1 METFKYILL
10 PFIETH
16 AGISFENLQLFYGQQ
31 IREFKIT
38 KEMINEWCL
47 EEYTDVKLSETED
60 YDIFDTPL
68 NVFDGYALEPI
79 TQDYVDKILFK
90 ISTLPE
96 PVIIELNKENNDF
109 TPNLEESPDD
119 FETKIPNITAI
130 YNHIKGKD
138 KIHKVREMLADFQP
152 MFLERYSNVLL
163 DLLTTPDGVRIFN
176 TITELIRALTN
187 PEFEDFVETS
197 KVKIEFEKMIAKT
210 ETTWEGTI
218 GTFKLI
224 IHVLRDRHGTGKG
237 STVSSANVIQGA
249 LFYKER
255 RNDFIRSYGA
265 ITMIKYCNTSWP
277 NGEKSNKNKTTYTF
291 SDLYTGELITQTYAG
306 NFRNVESLYEGG
318 PVAAEHVP
326 FVSVLKKYHKPSG
339 NIYTNQEHI
348 VAVYPASC
356 AFKDESYY
364 ETLIQNLQMISAK
377 ANADVNN
384 INYEHPSG
392 KLKFLVDKHEENK
405 INFAGQIY
413 SKKIELCQNVLSCC
427 PPEEIPEFTSKI
439 DEWMR
444 EIDIEIGKLDADTE
458 PLEIE
463 LAQLAEHKKVTKF
476 STKSELSKHQEKS
489 DALQNRI
496 HDNTFKKVQFEYA
509 KEKRKPI
516 ENVPDDCRIQK
527 EVLDSF
533 VNDTEFKTRKAML
546 MTRLLNMEKCALTPD
561 QLGRVDERRHVVM
574 SCVDSVTI
582 IIECAKIGVATSTMA
597 KTTQMQLA
605 ENTKELDSLRKLSV
619 QLFYS
624 YQQTKDTLKIKN
636 EVLKQVIDGL
646 IDALFESDKMITQ
659 LKQTLVDFVVL
670 KYENI
675 IQSTLIKKHE
685 LYSQMQREFEEH
697 EDTNEMTKEQRIRR
711 KDAIA
716 LTHFKEINIL
726 DIEMDRLKDEM
737 NLVSSNISYLMQ
749 NLSELKLTPQLKLI
763 ECVYSA
769 NQKIVQLLD
778 LLTLTNSEGFEEE
791 KKQHMIRL
799 IQEYT
804 KPESASAIL
813 STHVTLTETDK
824 KEIVKEYDLE
834 ESVGELSE
842 LFDEWGMNGL
852 EKPNLTPEQYQSSVN
867 VAMII
872 NLLSQDV
879 PDAVKRKRKGLTRGD
894 KEVSEQ
900 ASPSER
906 VLRSSNG
913 TYIRWAK
920 RSQKNRE
927 RLESEK
933 EDRERSV
940 ITEKMDGIKSFVHL
954 YSCMNPPVEPSVE
967 MLADITTFVNDS
979 VDLNKGV
986 DDLTKFMD
994 DLNAFLLRNGIDS
1007 TGPSGPRGA
1016 SASGGEKLNDTD
1028 LFEQMNAAVDAND
1041 FVKMYDLYIEYF
1053 DTEQIEKS
1061 KLRILFYQVY
1071 SILMNLSIY
1080 VPLYRCETKDLYELV
1095 TPMIEKRNVF
1105 KGNYY
1110 DFDSIYADSFCI
1122 QLFGKNVNELLNDLS
1137 KGKLTVPR
1145 GAFPNISSYPFH
1157 PYSLICILEVI
1168 RFLCLALPFASRLQ
1182 FYFAGVLSYMGQSYS
1197 DNMNKIQIDAI
1208 LTHLTQPE
1216 FFQSFHKASSL
1227 SLTPRVEAP
1236 ADAPP
1241 DVGVDA
1247 QPDVEAEQPFE
1258 GLESNQN
1265 ENTRLKMKEYGDLS
1279 RLGPFEPDY
1288 TSLAAAGGTR
1298 RKRQYTKTKRYRTLS
1313 KRFKKNK
1320 TRRLHR
1326 SYIRN

>member
-1 METFKYILL
+1 MSAMETFKDILL
-10 PFIETH
+10 PFVETH

-31 IREFKIT
+31 IREFGIT
-38 KEMINEWCL
+38 KKMINDWCL
-47 EEYTDVKLSETED
+47 AEYTDVQLSDETED
-60 YDIFDTPL
+60 YDILFDTPL
-68 NVFDGYALEPI
+68 NVFDGFALEPI
-79 TQDYVDKILFK
+79 TQDYVDKILLK
-90 ISTLPE
+90 ISTLPK

-109 TPNLEESPDD
+109 APNLEEPPDD

-130 YNHIKGKD
+130 YNHIKGKKD

-163 DLLTTPDGVRIFN
+163 DLLKTDEIRIFD
-176 TITELIRALTN
+176 TITELIRALTD
-187 PEFEDFVETS
+187 PEFDTFVKTS
-197 KVKIEFEKMIAKT
+197 TIRIEFEKMIAKT

-218 GTFKLI
+218 GKFKLI

-265 ITMIKYCNTSWP
+265 ITMIKYCNTTWP
-277 NGEKSNKNKTTYTF
+277 NGETSNKNKTTYTF

-318 PVAAEHVP
+318 PVEAEHVP

-356 AFKDESYY
+356 AFKEESYY
-364 ETLIQNLQMISAK
+364 ETLVQNLQMISAK

-392 KLKFLVDKHEENK
+392 KLKFLVDKHTENQ

-413 SKKIELCQNVLSCC
+413 SKKIELCQDVLSCC
-427 PPEEIPEFTSKI
+427 PPEEIPMFTSTI
-439 DEWMR
+439 DKWMS
-444 EIDIEIGKLDADTE
+444 EIDIEIGKLDTDTK
-458 PLEIE
+458 PLDIE
-463 LAQLAEHKKVTKF
+463 LKELEKVKKF
-476 STKSELSKHQEKS
+476 STKTEFSKHQEKKN
-489 DALQNRI
+489 ALQNRI
-496 HDNTFKKVQFEYA
+496 DDNALKRVQFDYA

-516 ENVPDDCRIQK
+516 ENIPGDCRIQK
-527 EVLDSF
+527 AVFDSF
-533 VNDTEFKTRKAML
+533 VNDKEFKTRKAML

-561 QLGRVDERRHVVM
+561 QLGVVDERRHVVM

-582 IIECAKIGVATSTMA
+582 IIECAKIGIATSTMP
-597 KTTQMQLA
+597 KTKQMQLA

-624 YQQTKDTLKIKN
+624 YQQTKDTLKLKD
-636 EVLKQVIDGL
+636 EVLKQLIDSL
-646 IDALFESDKMITQ
+646 IDALSESDKMISH
-659 LKQTLVDFVVL
+659 LKQTLVDFLVL

-685 LYSQMQREFEEH
+685 LYDQMQREFDEYDEAH
-697 EDTNEMTKEQRIRR
+697 EMTKEERITR
-711 KDAIA
+711 KDAIS
-716 LTHFKEINIL
+716 LSHFAEINKL
-726 DIEMDRLKDEM
+726 DIEIDKLKDDM
-737 NLVSSNISYLMQ
+737 NLVSSNISYLIQ
-749 NLSELKLTPQLKLI
+749 NLSELKLTAQLELI
-763 ECVYSA
+763 ETVYSA
-769 NQKIVQLLD
+769 NKNIVKLLD
-778 LLTLTNSEGFEEE
+778 LLTLTSSDRFEEE

-799 IQEYT
+799 IQKYT

-813 STHVTLTETDK
+813 STHVTLTESDK

-842 LFDEWGMNGL
+842 LFDEWGGGMNEL
-852 EKPNLTPEQYQSSVN
+852 ESDLTPEQYQSSVN

-872 NLLSQDV
+872 NLLGKDV
-879 PDAVKRKRKGLTRGD
+879 PDAVKRKRKGLS
-894 KEVSEQ
+894 KEDREISEQ
-900 ASPSER
+900 APPLER
-906 VLRSSNG
+906 VMKSSNE

-920 RSQKNRE
+920 RSQRNRE
-927 RLESEK
+927 RLESER

-954 YSCMNPPVEPSVE
+954 YSCMNPPIAPSVE

-986 DDLTKFMD
+986 RDLKIFMD
-994 DLNAFLLRNGIDS
+994 DLNALLLRNGIES

-1028 LFEQMNAAVDAND
+1028 LFEQMNTAVDAND

-1053 DTEQIEKS
+1053 DTEQTGE
-1061 KLRILFYQVY
+1061 LRILFYQVY

-1080 VPLYRCETKDLYELV
+1080 VPLYRCDTTDLYELV
-1095 TPMIEKRNVF
+1095 RPMIEKRNVF
-1105 KGNYY
+1105 KGDYY
-1110 DFDSIYADSFCI
+1110 DFDSIYGDSLCI

-1157 PYSLICILEVI
+1157 PYSLICTLEVI

-1182 FYFAGVLSYMGQSYS
+1182 FYFAGILSYMGQSYS
-1197 DNMNKIQIDAI
+1197 DNMNEIQIEAI
-1208 LTHLTQPE
+1208 LSHLTKPE

-1227 SLTPRVEAP
+1227 SLAPR
-1236 ADAPP
+1236 
-1241 DVGVDA
+1241 A
-1247 QPDVEAEQPFE
+1247 QTETQRQAQAQAGVEAEAQRQAERQAERQAQADYEAQTFNKNFPDSNKLNQP
-1258 GLESNQN
+1258 
-1265 ENTRLKMKEYGDLS
+1265 
-1279 RLGPFEPDY
+1279 
-1288 TSLAAAGGTR
+1288 GGT

-1320 TRRLHR
+1320 TRRLHG

>member
-1 METFKYILL
+1 MSMETFKDILL
-10 PFIETH
+10 PFVETH

-31 IREFKIT
+31 ILEFGIT
-38 KEMINEWCL
+38 KKMINDWCL
-47 EEYTDVKLSETED
+47 EYTDVKLSDETED
-60 YDIFDTPL
+60 YDILFDTPL

-79 TQDYVDKILFK
+79 TQEYVDKILSK

-130 YNHIKGKD
+130 YNRIKGKD

-163 DLLTTPDGVRIFN
+163 DLLKTPDGVRIFD
-176 TITELIRALTN
+176 TITELIRALTSL
-187 PEFEDFVETS
+187 EFETFVETS

-265 ITMIKYCNTSWP
+265 ITMIKYCNTVWP

-318 PVAAEHVP
+318 PIAAEHVP

-356 AFKDESYY
+356 AFKDNCYY

-384 INYEHPSG
+384 ITYEHPSG
-392 KLKFLVDKHEENK
+392 KLKFLVDKYKENQ

-413 SKKIELCQNVLSCC
+413 SKKIELCQDVLSCC
-427 PPEEIPEFTSKI
+427 PPEEIPEFTATI
-439 DEWMR
+439 DKWMS

-458 PLEIE
+458 PLDTERKE
-463 LAQLAEHKKVTKF
+463 LEKVTKF
-476 STKSELSKHQEKS
+476 STRTEFSKHQEKKN
-489 DALQNRI
+489 ALQNRI
-496 HDNTFKKVQFEYA
+496 DDNALKRVQFEYA

-527 EVLDSF
+527 AVFDSF

-561 QLGRVDERRHVVM
+561 QLGKVDERRHVVM

-582 IIECAKIGVATSTMA
+582 IIECAKIGVATSTMS
-597 KTTQMQLA
+597 KTKQMQLA

-636 EVLKQVIDGL
+636 EGLKQVIDSL
-646 IDALFESDKMITQ
+646 IDALFESDKMITH
-659 LKQTLVDFVVL
+659 LKKTLVDFVVL
-670 KYENI
+670 KYENT

-685 LYSQMQREFEEH
+685 LYAQMQREFEEY
-697 EDTNEMTKEQRIRR
+697 DDANEMTKEKRIER
-711 KDAIA
+711 KNAIS
-716 LTHFKEINIL
+716 LTHFEEINLL
-726 DIEMDRLKDEM
+726 DIEIDRLKDEM
-737 NLVSSNISYLMQ
+737 NLVSSNISYLIQ
-749 NLSELKLTPQLKLI
+749 NLSDLKLTPQLQLI
-763 ECVYSA
+763 ECVYTA

-778 LLTLTNSEGFEEE
+778 LLTLTSSDKFEEE

-799 IQEYT
+799 IQKYT

-824 KEIVKEYDLE
+824 KEIVKEYELE
-834 ESVGELSE
+834 ESVDELSE
-842 LFDEWGMNGL
+842 LFDEWGGGINEL

-900 ASPSER
+900 APPLER
-906 VLRSSNG
+906 VVRSSNE

-920 RSQKNRE
+920 RSQKTRE
-927 RLESEK
+927 RLESER
-933 EDRERSV
+933 EDRDRSV

-954 YSCMNPPVEPSVE
+954 YSCMNPPIEPSVE

-986 DDLTKFMD
+986 RDLEKFMD
-994 DLNAFLLRNGIDS
+994 DLNVFLLDHGFDS

-1053 DTEQIEKS
+1053 DTEQPSE
-1061 KLRILFYQVY
+1061 LRILFYQVY

-1080 VPLYRCETKDLYELV
+1080 VPLYRCDTKDLYELV

-1122 QLFGKNVNELLNDLS
+1122 QLFGKNINELLNDLS

-1197 DNMNKIQIDAI
+1197 DNMNKIQIEAI
-1208 LTHLTQPE
+1208 LTHLTKPD

-1227 SLTPRVEAP
+1227 SLAPRVPVAS
-1236 ADAPP
+1236 
-1241 DVGVDA
+1241 DA
-1247 QPDVEAEQPFE
+1247 QPDSHPDSHPDAEAEAQAESQRQAQAQADYEAHTFNKEFPGSNRLNQP
-1258 GLESNQN
+1258 
-1265 ENTRLKMKEYGDLS
+1265 
-1279 RLGPFEPDY
+1279 
-1288 TSLAAAGGTR
+1288 GGTR

-1320 TRRLHR
+1320 TRRLHG